1 MPMKLSTAVLILLFL
16 VPALCSG
23 MENNFKLIRV
33 ITDDEEA
40 GYFFNRISGAVITP
54 CNEIIISDDLQ
65 NKLYHFDSE
74 GKFIKQVGQQGKG
87 PGDFY
92 RPRNLDLSPDG
103 KQIYIMDWINR
114 RIAVMAT
121 DLTNIR
127 YFSIPDNI
135 MFSSNLK
142 VLDEQRLF
150 CVPYSGI
157 PVENDPKKFNRIMIL
172 DGKGKQRKAFF
183 SHPAMDTSA
192 LNLNNSETLRRIN
205 NVSNVVYDFDAKGEK
220 MFVSFNH
227 PDNPI
232 VFYLYTVNGKM
243 IKRFS
248 HQADKAYD
256 HNHEYLTVK
265 KITVDVLKNKRLL
278 NIRSVA
284 FCKDAWFVFVGKYHC
299 KTSWKD
305 YDCQYFYLKYDQEGK
320 LLGKYPIP
328 TGFQCFYVSPEGI
341 VLGADPE
348 AETVQ
353 LLVYKVL

>member
-1 MPMKLSTAVLILLFL
+1 MKLPIIILILLF
-16 VPALCSG
+16 VSSPLCFG

-33 ITDDEEA
+33 IADDEEA
-40 GYFFNRISGAVITP
+40 GFFFNRISGAVVTP
-54 CNEIIISDDLQ
+54 CNEIIISDELQ
-65 NKLYHFDSE
+65 NTLYHFDSE
-74 GKFIKQVGQQGKG
+74 GKFIKQVGRQGKG
-87 PGDFY
+87 PGDFL
-92 RPRNLDLSPDG
+92 RPRDLNLSPDG
-103 KQIYIMDWINR
+103 KKIYLMDWGNC
-114 RIAVMAT
+114 RIAVMDT

-127 YFSIPDNI
+127 YFGIPDS
-135 MFSSNLK
+135 MAFAPHFK
-142 VLDEQRLF
+142 VLDDQRLF
-150 CVPYSGI
+150 CASFSAI
-157 PVENDPKKFNRIMIL
+157 PVENDPKKFNRLMIL

-183 SHPAMDTSA
+183 SHPAMDTSS

-205 NVSNVVYDFDAKGEK
+205 DNSNVFFDFDAKGEK

-256 HNHEYLTVK
+256 QNHEYLTVK

-284 FCKDAWFVFVGKYHC
+284 FCKDAWFVFVGKYHY

-320 LLGKYPIP
+320 LLGKYHIP

-341 VLGADPE
+341 VLGTDPE

-353 LLVYKVL
+353 LLVYRVL